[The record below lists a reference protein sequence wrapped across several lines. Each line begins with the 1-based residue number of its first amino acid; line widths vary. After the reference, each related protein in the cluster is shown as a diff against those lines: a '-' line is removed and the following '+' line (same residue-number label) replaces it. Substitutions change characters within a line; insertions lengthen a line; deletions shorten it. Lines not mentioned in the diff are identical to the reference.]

1 MTETRRETEKER
13 WQYLEKRSQIAQMTE
28 FSVVMAS
35 TSIHKLGTCTLFGV
49 ASYKLENKMSFSLYA
64 SMGAGHIYVHVATI
78 LIFRSVIKVSYTVC
92 TQNILHER
100 IKAKSAVL
108 FFHEVS

>member
-1 MTETRRETEKER
+1 MCERERHTHRQRDKDSDRDTQRDRHTERQTDRDRQRDRER
-13 WQYLEKRSQIAQMTE
+13 WQYLEKRSKIAQMTE

-64 SMGAGHIYVHVATI
+64 SMGAGHI
-78 LIFRSVIKVSYTVC
+78 
-92 TQNILHER
+92 
-100 IKAKSAVL
+100 
-108 FFHEVS
+108 